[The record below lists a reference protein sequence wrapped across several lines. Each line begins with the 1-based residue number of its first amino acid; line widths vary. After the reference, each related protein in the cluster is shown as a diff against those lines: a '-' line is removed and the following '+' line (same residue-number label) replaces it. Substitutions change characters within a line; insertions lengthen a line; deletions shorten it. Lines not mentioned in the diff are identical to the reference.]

1 MSISCRTIYDRKSIW
16 KESWPFVG
24 SFVKRKGTKISYYWG
39 LATALLGYGGILFAD
54 NIWTAAASYVMIVF
68 TVNYLR
74 TMMAPMGALI
84 IDND

>member
-1 MSISCRTIYDRKSIW
+1 MIW
-16 KESWPFVG
+16 NTTFIFCFTLELLH
-24 SFVKRKGTKISYYWG
+24 G
-39 LATALLGYGGILFAD
+39 LQWEAERHSLLGYGGILFAD